1 MHINETCYKTRRV
14 STRDFTVY
22 SRVYLIWEKL
32 RLVPQIEVNLF
43 MAGFRHL
50 DPLWVVAAGGNIQV
64 ESCTSLP
71 LFWQNIL
78 LIQQTAL
85 LFSIGD
91 VNKWHISILR
101 ICCRN
106 LMPFTFKCFLPIYLH
121 LILWNSPVWNFKF
134 DELEKNQVQIDR
146 KTAFT
151 RLNCTLRSDLKGA
164 L

>member
-1 MHINETCYKTRRV
+1 
-14 STRDFTVY
+14 
-22 SRVYLIWEKL
+22 
-32 RLVPQIEVNLF
+32 

-91 VNKWHISILR
+91 VNKWHISILW

-134 DELEKNQVQIDR
+134 DELYAFFSLNWIQNREHSHMTSDVFWVFLTYLPTLITIR
-146 KTAFT
+146 YFTA
-151 RLNCTLRSDLKGA
+151 
-164 L
+164 